1 MADFTFI
8 NLTADPQ
15 YIGDFGTPV
24 LIVPASGQYTI
35 TDRES
40 TELPAARD
48 LQGLIAD
55 GSLDFVMTPTQDEID
70 SGLLSPP
77 VSISGDDMQPVDAT
91 SVTAAIGTFH
101 KEFAAGGGGA
111 PDDVVLFAANAI
123 PFKCRLL
130 DVVFH
135 VTTFIG
141 ASSITL
147 YDEAAAAGSSIAAA
161 DSSAVGRKVDTT
173 RTATFVLDQSTAAKG
188 LFLYRSDSG
197 VAGSVTITYRREN

>member
-1 MADFTFI
+1 
-8 NLTADPQ
+8 
-15 YIGDFGTPV
+15 
-24 LIVPASGQYTI
+24 
-35 TDRES
+35 
-40 TELPAARD
+40 
-48 LQGLIAD
+48 
-55 GSLDFVMTPTQDEID
+55 
-70 SGLLSPP
+70 
-77 VSISGDDMQPVDAT
+77 
-91 SVTAAIGTFH
+91 
-101 KEFAAGGGGA
+101 
-111 PDDVVLFAANAI
+111 VLFAANAI